1 MEKQKTHGQK
11 IAAYRTGRKWPGR
24 IKKKIGAG
32 VRHGAA
38 NKVAWATRWARDVD
52 AMVRAEAAMRSEPM
66 VAVVERLVRDNLPRV
81 KG

>member
-1 MEKQKTHGQK
+1 MKNKK
-11 IAAYRTGRKWPGR
+11 LAAYRTGRKWPAR

-66 VAVVERLVRDNLPRV
+66 VAVVERLVRDNLPRL